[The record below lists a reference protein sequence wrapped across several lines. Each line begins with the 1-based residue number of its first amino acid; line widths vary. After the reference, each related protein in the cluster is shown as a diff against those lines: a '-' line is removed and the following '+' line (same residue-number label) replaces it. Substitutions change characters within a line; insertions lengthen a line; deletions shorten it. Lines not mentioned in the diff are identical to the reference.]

1 MPYERSD
8 TGDKPKPQMDIHL
21 RLRAERSLG
30 TLADIT
36 GTVPANWIDGE
47 CESAVE
53 RVRKLDRNGILKFTL
68 LADTR
73 YVVNGTW
80 RGRSGSL

>member
-1 MPYERSD
+1 
-8 TGDKPKPQMDIHL
+8 MDIYL

-30 TLADIT
+30 ALANIT
-36 GTVPANWIDGE
+36 GTAPASWIDGE
-47 CESAVE
+47 VE

-73 YVVNGTW
+73 YVVNGMW
-80 RGRSGSL
+80 RGRSCKRLTD